1 METGKLG
8 LRIAFYGVAAFILA
22 FLGYSTLIFLLAGI
36 ALLVEKNEWA
46 TRQIIQAFGLCVISS
61 LIYSAFDVLDFL
73 YDIPFVGAA
82 YGTIMGL
89 INAIISIIVLIFCI
103 MGIVRNMKGQEAKL
117 PLFHKFANWAF
128 GIVNVAANN
137 YNQTTQQNMNN
148 TYANN
153 QSYNANPYAN
163 NSQNPSTPVDNN
175 MQQ

>member
-73 YDIPFVGAA
+73 YDIPRVSRHL
-82 YGTIMGL
+82 GTG
-89 INAIISIIVLIFCI
+89 
-103 MGIVRNMKGQEAKL
+103 GQ
-117 PLFHKFANWAF
+117 W
-128 GIVNVAANN
+128 
-137 YNQTTQQNMNN
+137 
-148 TYANN
+148 
-153 QSYNANPYAN
+153 S
-163 NSQNPSTPVDNN
+163 
-175 MQQ
+175 